1 MNPQT
6 KIRCQSS
13 KLQWLIE
20 VKSTGSFFPSHLF
33 FLASVI
39 FSPSLMGW
47 GFAAHRKIVDVAIHH
62 VPEPLH
68 SFLKLNREWLVEHA
82 LDADLRKHSVIGEA
96 EKHYIDLDE
105 FGASDSLSI
114 CMPPP
119 NWKDAVA
126 TFGEAELRE
135 RGIGPWNVKW
145 QFKNLIDA
153 FEAQDKNRILR
164 STVDLAH
171 YLADLHVP
179 LHTSKNY
186 DGALTEQIGIHALWE
201 TQVPESKMDEFSL
214 VNLETVQHWN
224 PQCANSIWQVV
235 KESHMCLDIVFKAE
249 KEAMNEIGE
258 NQAFSFCTRGR
269 VRQKMRSDAFV
280 ELYYDKLKGQVEQR
294 MAKSIQ
300 ACSIYWY
307 SAWVMAGQ
315 PPLPGKKTEISRVRA
330 MIEWI
335 IK

>member
-20 VKSTGSFFPSHLF
+20 VKSTESYFPSHQF
-33 FLASVI
+33 FIAVVI
-39 FSPSLMGW
+39 FSRPLLSW

-68 SFLKLNREWLVEHA
+68 SFLKANREWLVEHA

-105 FGASDSLSI
+105 FRTQDSNSVCL
-114 CMPPP
+114 PPP
-119 NWKDAVA
+119 HWKDAVA
-126 TFGEAELRE
+126 AFGEAELIE
-135 RGIGPWNVKW
+135 RGIGPWNIQW
-145 QFKNLIDA
+145 QFENLIDA
-153 FEAQDKNRILR
+153 FQARDKNRILR
-164 STVDLAH
+164 STADLAH
-171 YLADLHVP
+171 YLSDLHVP

-186 DGALTEQIGIHALWE
+186 DGALSGQFGIHALWE
-201 TQVPESKMDEFSL
+201 TQVPESRMDEFNL
-214 VNLETVQHWN
+214 VNLPFIQHWN
-224 PQCANSIWQVV
+224 PQCADSIWQVV
-235 KESHMCLDIVFKAE
+235 KESHMCLDLVFSAE
-249 KEAMNEIGE
+249 EETMNEIGE
-258 NQAFSFCTRGR
+258 NNAFAYCVRGR
-269 VRQKMRSDAFV
+269 VRQKMRSKAFV
-280 ELYYDKLKGQVEQR
+280 ELYDNKLGGQVEQR

-315 PPLPGKKTEISRVRA
+315 PPLPIEHTETSRLRA

-335 IK
+335 IR